1 MRRCERIEYVAVTQR
16 IGDLGSLYTEL
27 RGDSNVL
34 YALTTT
40 HELRRLNLAS
50 ATVSGPL
57 AGNVADFAV
66 SEERLV
72 AYTTLPDGD
81 GARTVGYITG
91 GNSKAKTIATYQA
104 LGTAALRVAT
114 GSYYGEHY
122 VAIAHGEAL
131 DILRGSLPSSDTSDK
146 LALTKVAGLTIAGG
160 SDYIGFAP
168 GNNRIV
174 YAARDAKI
182 VTYDLELQTNATL
195 ALQSPLTRDVE
206 WLDNYHIFATGNTS
220 YYYD

>member
-1 MRRCERIEYVAVTQR
+1 M
-16 IGDLGSLYTEL
+16 
-27 RGDSNVL
+27 
-34 YALTTT
+34 
-40 HELRRLNLAS
+40 
-50 ATVSGPL
+50 
-57 AGNVADFAV
+57 
-66 SEERLV
+66 
-72 AYTTLPDGD
+72 
-81 GARTVGYITG
+81 
-91 GNSKAKTIATYQA
+91 
-104 LGTAALRVAT
+104 AT

-146 LALTKVAGLTIAGG
+146 LALTKVAGLTNAGG

-220 YYYD
+220 YYYDYDGTNGVAFSSTSIDQPAVLSENDKYIYYFAATTNGTALQRVKLTID